1 MNYYK
6 YKIKMFSHDNNFNK
20 IVEVNAYNHIHAFNA
35 CLTIVPKNI
44 KNIYMEILETSDII
58 KK

>member
-1 MNYYK
+1 MNY

-20 IVEVNAYNHIHAFNA
+20 IVEVNADTHIHAFNA

-44 KNIYMEILETSDII
+44 KNIYMEILENSDII